1 MMLIRLVIQL
11 LFIGLISGYNAYR
24 KDNNIE
30 PETEPY
36 SILYWLLMWLAF
48 PLAFM
53 WVMFLESLEKRWR
66 DNV

>member
-24 KDNNIE
+24 KDNNIDA
-30 PETEPY
+30 ETEPY

-53 WVMFLESLEKRWR
+53 WFMFLECLEKRWK
-66 DNV
+66 NNA